1 MSSDAMVS
9 VEGVGK
15 VYEPSPMWMRFL
27 LRSAIS
33 EPVVALEDL
42 SFEVG
47 PGEIV
52 AVVGPNGA
60 GKSTLFR
67 VLTGLTTPTTG
78 KVRVLGLDP
87 MRKGK
92 EARRLIGFVPADDRS
107 LYLRHAA
114 RENLIF
120 HGKLQGM
127 PAREL
132 REKVAESLELVGLT
146 EAADRVGFALSA
158 GMRAR
163 LQLARAL
170 LHEPRVLILDEPT
183 GAIDPV
189 ASAKVLETIEKVTQE
204 RSLAVLISSH
214 RLEEIESLH
223 QSVML
228 LDRGRL
234 VYRGDLDSLRRR
246 WERPCLQIRFSTDH
260 GASVA
265 GERFR
270 HHGAVEVVEIDPPEV
285 TVRTELGVGAL
296 FELLAGQ
303 LGDVEAVHESRISLR
318 KLLAEISETPA
329 RDLLEPGPPLPS
341 AGEAT

>member
-1 MSSDAMVS
+1 MSSDALVV
-9 VEGVGK
+9 VEGLGK
-15 VYEPSPMWMRFL
+15 IYEPSPVWMRFL
-27 LRSAIS
+27 LRSAIDK
-33 EPVVALEDL
+33 PVVALEDL
-42 SFEVG
+42 SLEVG

-78 KVRVLGLDP
+78 QVRVGGLDP
-87 MRKGK
+87 MRKGH
-92 EARRLIGFVPADDRS
+92 AVRRIIGFVPADDRS
-107 LYLRHAA
+107 LYLRHTA

-120 HGKLQGM
+120 HGMLQGL
-127 PAREL
+127 PKREL
-132 REKVAESLELVGLT
+132 RPRVAEALELVGLT
-146 EAADRVGFALSA
+146 EATERVGFALSA

-189 ASAKVLETIEKVTQE
+189 ASSRMLEIIEKVTQE

-246 WERPCLQIRFSTDH
+246 WERPCLEISFSSGDAADEA
-260 GASVA
+260 GA
-265 GERFR
+265 RFR
-270 HHGAVEVVEIDPPEV
+270 HNAEVEVVEIDASRV
-285 TVRTELGVGAL
+285 TVRTDLPVGAL
-296 FELLAGQ
+296 FGILDGQ
-303 LGDVEAVHESRISLR
+303 LSDVESVREVKISLR
-318 KLLAEISETPA
+318 RLLAEIADSPA
-329 RDLLEPGPPLPS
+329 RDLLEQGRTAPA
-341 AGEAT
+341 AGEST